1 MTNLERFES
10 LGTNC
15 EFGFVLRAQ
24 GVTSGGFFRWTEAPV
39 ASVLTVL
46 QQRLEGIYLYD
57 NLVPKYS
64 GMVLDTAN
72 GIGFHS
78 KMQSENKRWIHS
90 ETERSALYQPEFE
103 RQSFLIERFRERA
116 ADPATVFVL
125 KDEAGD
131 APVEDIS
138 TALAS
143 LGPARLLVV
152 RAAAPGGTVGT
163 IEEREGLAVGHIDRF
178 APLSDASQFS
188 PAWLDLMSAYD
199 RTKPA

>member
-1 MTNLERFES
+1 MPNLERFES

-24 GVTSGGFFRWTEAPV
+24 GVTTGGFFRWTEAPV

-46 QQRLEGIYLYD
+46 QRRLEGVYLYD

-78 KMQSENKRWIHS
+78 KMQSEDKRWVHADA
-90 ETERSALYQPEFE
+90 ERRALYQPEFE
-103 RQSFLIERFRERA
+103 RQSFLIERFLERA
-116 ADPATVFVL
+116 ADRATVFVL
-125 KDEAGD
+125 KDEART

-138 TALAS
+138 EALAK

-152 RAAAPGGTVGT
+152 RSAEPGGTVGG
-163 IEEREGLAVGHIDRF
+163 IEECEGLAVGHIDRF

-199 RTKPA
+199 RAYPA